1 MSITESL
8 RNRLRENWNSDS
20 EERDEA
26 IIQAARDIF
35 IEQPALLRECLLEEI
50 ADSTDEQLAKI
61 LDDPQQWGHATL
73 LMIRDQI
80 SDMAEKKADEAFED
94 SLYDETDEAMMR
106 R

>member
-8 RNRLRENWNSDS
+8 RNRLRQNWNSDNP
-20 EERDEA
+20 ERDEA
-26 IIQAARDIF
+26 IVQASRDIF

-61 LDDPQQWGHATL
+61 LDDPQTWGLTTL

-80 SDMAEKKADEAFED
+80 SDQAEKRADEAFED
-94 SLYDETDEAMMR
+94 SLYEEEDVS
-106 R
+106 